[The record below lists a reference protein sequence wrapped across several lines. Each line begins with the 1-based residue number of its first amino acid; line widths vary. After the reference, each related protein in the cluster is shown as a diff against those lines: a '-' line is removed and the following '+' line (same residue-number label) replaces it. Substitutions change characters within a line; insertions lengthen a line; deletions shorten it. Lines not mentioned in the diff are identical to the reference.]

1 MRYKKLQ
8 LENFRTFEGKHE
20 FVFPDSKTLV
30 IIHAVN
36 GTGKSAMLLCYELC
50 FVWRSYKSE
59 VFKR

>member
-8 LENFRTFEGKHE
+8 LENLEHLENMNLHFDLKA
-20 FVFPDSKTLV
+20 LV

-36 GTGKSAMLLCYELC
+36 GTENLQCFVRELC